1 MRVVERTQ
9 GAGEGEA
16 KSTAVV
22 RLEDGGTGTSRPL
35 PPPPLPCFSF
45 SLHSPPPL
53 VEILPKITEIEI
65 ELIDAPG
72 L

>member
-16 KSTAVV
+16 ESTAVV

-35 PPPPLPCFSF
+35 RPLS
-45 SLHSPPPL
+45 SPASPFLSTLPL
-53 VEILPKITEIEI
+53 NSSKYSPKS
-65 ELIDAPG
+65 PKSKSS
-72 L
+72 